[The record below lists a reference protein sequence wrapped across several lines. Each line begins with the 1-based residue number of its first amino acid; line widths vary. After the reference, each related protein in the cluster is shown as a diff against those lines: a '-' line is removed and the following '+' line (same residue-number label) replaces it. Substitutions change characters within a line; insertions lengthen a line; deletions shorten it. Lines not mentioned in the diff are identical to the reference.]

1 MTLVY
6 ADVDQTKYIITDTSG
21 TAVTAFDLDS
31 ATTYKFTYYSSGC
44 PYNLGSKPY
53 PLWYRETQSTNFIQC
68 PADTYIFTVYSQPNI
83 SPQLPFGI
91 FVALNMTE
99 KQKIT
104 MVDIGG
110 NLASTSIH
118 LNSVT
123 GTLFDINGN
132 IQDYN
137 IYTTNYGKWSYM
149 RLYNMIYPV

>member
-1 MTLVY
+1 
-6 ADVDQTKYIITDTSG
+6 
-21 TAVTAFDLDS
+21 
-31 ATTYKFTYYSSGC
+31 
-44 PYNLGSKPY
+44 
-53 PLWYRETQSTNFIQC
+53 
-68 PADTYIFTVYSQPNI
+68 
-83 SPQLPFGI
+83 
-91 FVALNMTE
+91 MTE